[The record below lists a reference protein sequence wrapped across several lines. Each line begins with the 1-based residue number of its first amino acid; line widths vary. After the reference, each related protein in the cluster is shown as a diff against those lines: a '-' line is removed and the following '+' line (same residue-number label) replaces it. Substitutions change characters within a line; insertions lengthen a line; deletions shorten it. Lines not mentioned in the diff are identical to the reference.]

1 MSRPPRSVTAV
12 EADPDTAGQ
21 PSPEEGGPGRILS
34 PRRAL
39 ISLAVGAAS
48 GTVAALCGEPILM
61 PLVGWTVA
69 SATALVW
76 VWRISWRQG
85 PRGTK
90 LLAEAESRFHSTD
103 SWVMFAAIGSL
114 AAVVM
119 AEIRSSSRQ
128 DSIAVALTLLSVL
141 AVILSWALVNTVF
154 ALKYARLYYVDE
166 PDSGGIEFRCTDPP
180 TYADFAYLAF
190 TIGMTFQVSDT
201 DLTAKRVRRDALHH
215 ALLSYLFGTVIVAIT
230 VSSAAGL
237 LRG

>member
-1 MSRPPRSVTAV
+1 MSRPPNSVTAV
-12 EADPDTAGQ
+12 EADAETAGR

-39 ISLAVGAAS
+39 ISLAVGAVS
-48 GTVAALCGEPILM
+48 GTVAALCWAPILM

-69 SATALVW
+69 SGTALVW

-85 PRGTK
+85 SRGTK
-90 LLAEAESRFHSTD
+90 LLAEAESRSHSTD
-103 SWVMFAAIGSL
+103 SWVMLAAIGSL
-114 AAVVM
+114 AGVVV

-128 DSIAVALTLLSVL
+128 DSIAVALTVLSVL

-166 PDSGGIEFRCTDPP
+166 PDTGGIEFRCTDPP

-190 TIGMTFQVSDT
+190 TIGMSYAVSDT
-201 DLTAKRVRRDALHH
+201 DVTQTRIRKVIIGH
-215 ALLSYLFGTVIVAIT
+215 ALLSYLFGTGILAVAIGILT
-230 VSSAAGL
+230 N
-237 LRG
+237 LR

>member
-12 EADPDTAGQ
+12 EPDPDTAGQ

-39 ISLAVGAAS
+39 ISLGVGAVS

-119 AEIRSSSRQ
+119 AEIRSNTRQ

-190 TIGMTFQVSDT
+190 TIGMSYAVSDT
-201 DLTAKRVRRDALHH
+201 EVTQTRIRKVIIGH
-215 ALLSYLFGTVIVAIT
+215 ALLSYLFGTGILAVGIGILT
-230 VSSAAGL
+230 N
-237 LRG
+237 LR

>member
-12 EADPDTAGQ
+12 EADADTAGQ

-39 ISLAVGAAS
+39 ISLAVGAVS

-119 AEIRSSSRQ
+119 AEIRSNTRQ

-190 TIGMTFQVSDT
+190 TIGMSYAVSDT
-201 DLTAKRVRRDALHH
+201 EVTQTRIRKVIIGH
-215 ALLSYLFGTVIVAIT
+215 ALLSYLFGTGILAVGIGILT
-230 VSSAAGL
+230 N
-237 LRG
+237 LR

>member
-119 AEIRSSSRQ
+119 AEIRSNTRQ

-190 TIGMTFQVSDT
+190 TIGMSYAVSDT
-201 DLTAKRVRRDALHH
+201 EVTQTRIRKVIIGH
-215 ALLSYLFGTVIVAIT
+215 ALLSYLFGTGILAVGIGILT
-230 VSSAAGL
+230 N
-237 LRG
+237 LR